1 MPICDGGFRQT
12 FCEAGMINVV
22 HVLEATEG
30 GTRRWIEDVL
40 LGLQHPQ
47 IKHSLICAVRREP
60 DFADTIVRLRAADIP
75 VWVLDMRRAIH
86 PWRDCFAMWR
96 IAKILRAG
104 RFEIIHAHSAKAGVL
119 ARIAALFGSKAIVVY
134 TPHAYPFLQGG
145 WVGRLYHELEKGLVR
160 YTGILLAVSRAEAD
174 AALTLGHD
182 ADRVQTIVN
191 GTAVGRTLGSSD
203 RVSGGGPFV
212 IGTVARFC
220 NQKDHES
227 LIRAVAQL
235 RDSGCRVA
243 LEWCGAGPHIE
254 RARQLVLQLGIA
266 DCVSMPGRVNDVSNR
281 MARWDTFVLS
291 THYEGMPYALLDAMA
306 AGLPV
311 VATRAPGVEEVIVQK
326 ENGLLVEPGSADA
339 IFRGLQEYT
348 VDPEFARGMGGAAQE
363 HVRLHYSRERQL
375 EQLTAFYLLEGQERG
390 GHDI

>member
-1 MPICDGGFRQT
+1 MPLCDGGSHET
-12 FCEAGMINVV
+12 FCEADMINVV

-40 LGLQHPQ
+40 FGLQHPQ
-47 IKHSLICAVRREP
+47 IKHALICAVRREP
-60 DFADTIVRLRAADIP
+60 DFAETIVRLRAADIP

-86 PWRDCFAMWR
+86 PWRDCLAVWR
-96 IAKILRAG
+96 ILKILRAG

-119 ARIAALFGSKAIVVY
+119 ARIAALLGSKSLVVY
-134 TPHAYPFLQGG
+134 TPHAYPFLRGG
-145 WVGRLYHELEKGLVR
+145 WGGRLYHGLEKGLVR
-160 YTGILLAVSRAEAD
+160 YTDMLLAVSRAEAD
-174 AALTLGHD
+174 TALALGHQ

-191 GTAVGRTLGSSD
+191 GTAVSRSMSPFEKL
-203 RVSGGGPFV
+203 SGAPPFA

-235 RDSGCRVA
+235 HDTGCRLT
-243 LEWCGAGPHIE
+243 LEWCGAGPDME

-266 DCVSMPGRVNDVSNR
+266 ECVFMPGRVNDVSKR
-281 MARWDTFVLS
+281 MARWDAFVLS
-291 THYEGMPYALLDAMA
+291 THYEGMPYSLLDAMA

-311 VATRAPGVEEVIVQK
+311 VATRASGVEEVIVHK

-339 IFRGLQEYT
+339 ISRGLQKYLA
-348 VDPEFARGMGGAAQE
+348 DQEFARGMGEAARE
-363 HVRLHYSRERQL
+363 HVRLNYSLERQL
-375 EQLTAFYLLEGQERG
+375 DQLTAFYLHKGQKRA
-390 GHDI
+390 GHDT